1 MIVAKSGLLTTVQ
14 DLGRWGYQ
22 SFGVSVAG
30 PMDRF
35 SHRLANL
42 LVGNSTSAAGLEITL
57 LGPDIEF
64 QDDVRCAVT
73 GAEFEIFVDD
83 NRMPLNAAWIVP
95 KSAHLRFGE
104 RRRGA
109 RAYLAIAGGLD
120 VPQVLGSRAT
130 HLATGM
136 GGYRGRHLQAGDRLK
151 IGQASSTQLSRM
163 LQIQSVLSLPSK
175 NIRLR
180 VILGPQDQ
188 MFSKEALLTF
198 QSSRYQ
204 VSSESN
210 RMGYRLLG
218 PSIASDKADQLL
230 SDATPMGSIQ
240 VPASGKPIIL
250 MADGQTAGGYP
261 KIATVI
267 TADLPLAGQLMP
279 GDWITFDVCDR
290 ETAVTTLIEQEQKL
304 LSIS

>member
-163 LQIQSVLSLPSK
+163 LQIQSVVSLPSK

-290 ETAVTTLIEQEQKL
+290 ETAVTALIEQEQKL

>member
-1 MIVAKSGLLTTVQ
+1 MIVAKGGLLTTVQ

-30 PMDRF
+30 PMDRI
-35 SHRLANL
+35 SHRFANL
-42 LVGNSTSAAGLEITL
+42 LVGNSASAAVLEITL

-64 QDDVRCAVT
+64 QEDVRCAVA
-73 GAEFEIFVDD
+73 GAEFDVFVDD
-83 NRMPLNAAWIVP
+83 NRMPLNVAWPVP
-95 KSAHLRFGE
+95 KGARLRFGD

-120 VPQVLGSRAT
+120 VPQLLGSRAT
-130 HLATGM
+130 NLATGM
-136 GGYRGRHLQAGDRLK
+136 GGYRGRHLQAGDRLN
-151 IGQASSTQLSRM
+151 IGQASSGQLSRTH
-163 LQIQSVLSLPSK
+163 QVQSVMSLPSE

-188 MFSKEALLTF
+188 MFSKEALLMF

-204 VSSESN
+204 VSPESN

-218 PSIASDKADQLL
+218 PSITSDKADQLL

-240 VPASGKPIIL
+240 VPASGKPILL

-261 KIATVI
+261 KIATGI

-279 GDWITFDVCDR
+279 GDWITFDLCDR
-290 ETAVTTLIEQEQKL
+290 ETAVTALIEQEQKL

>member
-1 MIVAKSGLLTTVQ
+1 MIVVKGGLLTTVQ

-22 SFGVSVAG
+22 SFGVSEAG
-30 PMDRF
+30 PMDRI
-35 SHRLANL
+35 SHRFANL

-57 LGPDIEF
+57 LGPDVEF

-73 GAEFEIFVDD
+73 GAEFKIFVDG
-83 NRMPLNAAWIVP
+83 NQMPLNAAWIVP
-95 KSAHLRFGE
+95 KGAHLRFGD

-120 VPQVLGSRAT
+120 VPQLLGSRAT

-151 IGQASSTQLSRM
+151 IGQASSGQLSRM
-163 LQIQSVLSLPSK
+163 HQVQSVISLPTE

-204 VSSESN
+204 VSPESN

-218 PSIASDKADQLL
+218 SSITSDKADQLL

-267 TADLPLAGQLMP
+267 TAGLPLAGQLMP
-279 GDWITFDVCDR
+279 GDWITFDLCDR
-290 ETAVTTLIEQEQKL
+290 ETAVTALIEQEQKL

>member
-1 MIVAKSGLLTTVQ
+1 MIVAKAGLLTTVQ

-30 PMDRF
+30 PMDRL

-42 LVGNSTSAAGLEITL
+42 LVGNSSSAAGLEITL

-83 NRMPLNAAWIVP
+83 NRMPLNAGWIVP
-95 KSAHLRFGE
+95 KGAHLRFGD

-120 VPQVLGSRAT
+120 VPQLLGSRAT

-136 GGYRGRHLQAGDRLK
+136 GGYRGRHLQAGDRLE

-163 LQIQSVLSLPSK
+163 HQIQSVVSLPSK

-290 ETAVTTLIEQEQKL
+290 ETAVTALIEQEQKL

>member
-1 MIVAKSGLLTTVQ
+1 MIVAKGGLLTTVQ

-30 PMDRF
+30 PMDRI
-35 SHRLANL
+35 SHRFANL
-42 LVGNSTSAAGLEITL
+42 LVGNLASAAVLEITL

-64 QDDVRCAVT
+64 QDNVLCAVT

-83 NRMPLNAAWIVP
+83 NRMPLNAPWVVP
-95 KSAHLRFGE
+95 KGDHLRFGE
-104 RRRGA
+104 CRRGA

-120 VPQVLGSRAT
+120 VPQQLGSRAT

-136 GGYRGRHLQAGDRLK
+136 GGYRGRQLQAGDRLK
-151 IGQASSTQLSRM
+151 IGQASSTKLSRIH
-163 LQIQSVLSLPSK
+163 QVQSVVSLPSEDT
-175 NIRLR
+175 RLR

-204 VSSESN
+204 VSPESN

-218 PSIASDKADQLL
+218 SSITSDKADQLL

-290 ETAVTTLIEQEQKL
+290 ETAVTALIEQEQKL

>member
-1 MIVAKSGLLTTVQ
+1 MIVAKAGLLTTVQ

-30 PMDRF
+30 PMDRL

-42 LVGNSTSAAGLEITL
+42 LVGNSSSAAGLEITL

-83 NRMPLNAAWIVP
+83 NRMPLNAGWIVP
-95 KSAHLRFGE
+95 KGAHLRFGD

-120 VPQVLGSRAT
+120 VPQQLGSRAT

-136 GGYRGRHLQAGDRLK
+136 GGYCGRHLQVGDRLR
-151 IGQASSTQLSRM
+151 IGQASSTKLSSM
-163 LQIQSVLSLPSK
+163 HQVQSVMSLPSE
-175 NIRLR
+175 NIRVR

-188 MFSKEALLTF
+188 MFSKEALLMF
-198 QSSRYQ
+198 QSARYQ

-279 GDWITFDVCDR
+279 GDWIMFDVCDR
-290 ETAVTTLIEQEQKL
+290 ETAVTALIEQEQKL
-304 LSIS
+304 LSIG

>member
-1 MIVAKSGLLTTVQ
+1 MIVAKGGLLTTVQ

-30 PMDRF
+30 PMDRIA
-35 SHRLANL
+35 HRFANL
-42 LVGNSTSAAGLEITL
+42 LVGNSASAAVLEITL

-64 QDDVRCAVT
+64 QEDVRCAVA
-73 GAEFEIFVDD
+73 GAEFEVFVDD
-83 NRMPLNAAWIVP
+83 NRMPRNAAWPVP
-95 KSAHLRFGE
+95 KGARLRFGD

-120 VPQVLGSRAT
+120 VPQLLGSRAT

-151 IGQASSTQLSRM
+151 IGQASSGQLSRM
-163 LQIQSVLSLPSK
+163 HQVQSLMSLPTE

-204 VSSESN
+204 VSPESN

-218 PSIASDKADQLL
+218 SSITSDKADQLL

-279 GDWITFDVCDR
+279 GDWITFDLCDR
-290 ETAVTTLIEQEQKL
+290 ETAVTALIEQEQKL

>member
-1 MIVAKSGLLTTVQ
+1 MIVAKGGLLTTVQ

-30 PMDRF
+30 PMDRI
-35 SHRLANL
+35 SHRFANL
-42 LVGNSTSAAGLEITL
+42 LVGNSASAAVLEITL

-64 QDDVRCAVT
+64 QEDVRCAVA
-73 GAEFEIFVDD
+73 GAEFEVFVGD
-83 NRMPLNAAWIVP
+83 NRMPLNATWSVP
-95 KSAHLRFGE
+95 KGARLRFGD

-120 VPQVLGSRAT
+120 VPQLLGSRAT

-151 IGQASSTQLSRM
+151 IGQASSGQLSRM
-163 LQIQSVLSLPSK
+163 HQVQSVMSLPSE

-204 VSSESN
+204 VSPESN

-218 PSIASDKADQLL
+218 SSITSDKADQLL

-279 GDWITFDVCDR
+279 GDWITFDLCDR
-290 ETAVTTLIEQEQKL
+290 ETAVTALIEQEQKL

>member
-1 MIVAKSGLLTTVQ
+1 MLVAKAGLLTTVQ

-57 LGPDIEF
+57 LGPDVEF

-73 GAEFEIFVDD
+73 GAEFEIFVDG

-95 KSAHLRFGE
+95 KGAHLRFGD

-120 VPQVLGSRAT
+120 VPQQLGSRAT

-151 IGQASSTQLSRM
+151 IGQASSGQLSRM
-163 LQIQSVLSLPSK
+163 HQVQSVVSLPSE

-188 MFSKEALLTF
+188 MFSKDALLMF

-204 VSSESN
+204 VSPESN

-218 PSIASDKADQLL
+218 SSITSDKADQLL

-279 GDWITFDVCDR
+279 GDWITFDLCDR
-290 ETAVTTLIEQEQKL
+290 ETAVTALIEQEQKL

>member
-163 LQIQSVLSLPSK
+163 LQIQSVVSLPSK